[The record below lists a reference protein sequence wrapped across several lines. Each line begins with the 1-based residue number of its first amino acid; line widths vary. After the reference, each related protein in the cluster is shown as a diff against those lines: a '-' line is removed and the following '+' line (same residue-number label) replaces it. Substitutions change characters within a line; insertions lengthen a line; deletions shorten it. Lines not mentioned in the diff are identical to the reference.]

1 MFCNVFVLLS
11 SLFSK
16 SNEIGEGDEG
26 VNKAVLKIK
35 SEEIQIV
42 FSFTNDYICSF

>member
-1 MFCNVFVLLS
+1 M
-11 SLFSK
+11 
-16 SNEIGEGDEG
+16 GEGDEG

-42 FSFTNDYICSF
+42 FSFTNDYIYSSFLLAFLFP